1 MIVLL
6 GGTLTMKILFS
17 TVTLAA
23 ILLLSACSG
32 LLPGSYRID
41 IPQGNLV
48 TEEKVSAIEKGMN
61 RRQVQ
66 RLLGSPLLVDT
77 FNQNRWDYF
86 YSVDT
91 KAGTTIEHHVTIVF
105 VNDVVSEII
114 DSGNTNN

>member
-1 MIVLL
+1 MKKSSSALL
-6 GGTLTMKILFS
+6 LS
-17 TVTLAA
+17 TA
-23 ILLLSACSG
+23 ILLSACSG

-48 TEEKVSAIEKGMN
+48 TEEKINDVTVGMN

-66 RLLGSPLLVDT
+66 RVLGSPLLVDT

-91 KAGTTIEHHVTIVF
+91 TDGTNIEYHITIVF
-105 VNDVVSEII
+105 KNDVVNDII
-114 DSGNTNN
+114 RNDK